1 MLDQP
6 SFRFNRHST
15 HQHLAQNFN
24 RPAPVALTRYCNLCI
39 LKPGVLGSHRFVAMT
54 DVQHISTKVHNGCL
68 CMVHW
73 AAVLLKVKLV
83 IHL

>member
-1 MLDQP
+1 M
-6 SFRFNRHST
+6 
-15 HQHLAQNFN
+15 
-24 RPAPVALTRYCNLCI
+24 
-39 LKPGVLGSHRFVAMT
+39 LGSHRFVAMT